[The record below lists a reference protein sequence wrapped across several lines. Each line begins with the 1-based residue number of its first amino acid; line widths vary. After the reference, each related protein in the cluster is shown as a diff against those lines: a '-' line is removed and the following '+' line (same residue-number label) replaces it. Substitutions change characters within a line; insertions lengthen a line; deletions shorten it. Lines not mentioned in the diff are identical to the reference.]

1 MAAIAQCL
9 LKDRRR
15 LKRILKRAESS
26 AASGAVS
33 ETAAAAEPPRRGE
46 PWRELERAI
55 AQSRQTVDARR
66 AQVPSQIA
74 FPPELPVSERRDEIA
89 KLIDAHQVIVLCGE
103 TGSGK
108 STQLPKICLELGR
121 GLFGR
126 IGHTQPRRIAARS
139 LASRVAAELGT
150 ELGSSVGYKVR
161 FHDRVHPETSVK
173 LMTDGI
179 LLAEIQ
185 RDRYLNEYDTLI
197 IDEAHERSLNIDF
210 LLGYLKQLLP
220 KRPDLKLIITSATID
235 PQRFAKHFATGDGS
249 AAPIIEVSGR
259 TYPVEVRYRPPEE
272 EHAGERDDAMQQA
285 ISDAVAELAREGPG
299 DVLVF
304 LSGEREIRET
314 AETLRKHHPPSTEVL
329 PLYARQG
336 PAEQARVFQPH
347 GTRRVVL
354 STNVAET
361 SLTVP
366 GIHYVID
373 PGFARI
379 SRYSHRSKVQR
390 LPVERISQASA
401 NQRKGRCGRIAS
413 GVCIRLYDADNF
425 TARAE
430 HTEPE
435 IRRSNLAAVI
445 LQMKQLGFGEIE
457 RFPFV
462 DPPDSRLISDGYRT
476 LEELAAIDAQGDLTP
491 IGKQLARLPVDPRI
505 GRMLLAGAEHQ
516 CLRELGII
524 AAALAVQDPRERPIE
539 QQQAADEIHAT
550 FRHPDSDF
558 FGFLNLWA
566 FLEKERRHLTRRKFQ
581 RLCKQHFLSWNRVQE
596 WRDTQIQLH
605 ELMAELGYRA
615 SQAERAGKTLG
626 KPLGATPGKNKNK
639 DKTKG
644 RNARQVL
651 DQNAGD
657 KAVRHHGDKNLAN
670 SAARHHADQ
679 NSADHLNKHQ
689 AEGTYE
695 EVHRALLTGLLST
708 IGRKD
713 EQREYQGARG
723 GRFYIHPSSTL
734 FEVTPKWIVCAERVE
749 TTRDYGRIC
758 AKVQPAWIER
768 AGQHL
773 LKRSYSEPHW
783 QSRAGQVAAFETVT
797 LYGLTLFSRRR
808 VNFGPINPAEARE
821 VFLRSAL
828 VEGDFETRAPFW
840 RHNQELIEYVHQ
852 LEAKSRR
859 RDILVDEE
867 GIYAFYQERVPSGI
881 YSKPQFE
888 RWLRKATQ
896 KNPKLLHMDLD
907 QVMQH
912 DARAITAEQFPDRL
926 QIGATELPL
935 EYRFEPGHE
944 ADGVTLVL
952 PTMLI
957 NQVSPERLQWL
968 VPGLLEERITA
979 MLRGLPKTL
988 RRAFVPIPD
997 TAAQI
1002 AARLIPSDRPLV
1014 RALGEELKALTG
1026 VQVPEDAWDE
1036 IELPA
1041 YLRMKLRLI
1050 DASGRSLALD
1060 DDLLRLK
1067 RRLAEGAFGDPQQ
1080 ALADTPGDARG
1091 RGNAARYAG
1100 GGLRPNETA
1109 MSRAGLASASTAAAA
1124 SATWTHAI
1132 ERDGLTRWDFG
1143 TLPDSIDLDRAGIK
1157 LRGWPALID
1166 QGDAVAIRV
1175 LDSEQAAAT
1184 VMRAGVRR
1192 LIMLALGG
1200 DLRVLR
1206 RGLCD
1211 TSGGVDRMRLQYAKA
1226 PRPEPTAITAA
1237 GVELHQRPASNT
1249 LLAREARDEGRQ
1261 SSESSKLAKSS
1272 KKKKGKGAGKRHSA
1286 GSGTSSTAAETDLA
1300 DELLALIIDL
1310 TFTEGQPP
1318 IRDQVRFEQRLNA
1331 RKSQLFPVAQEVCTL
1346 TATILGTYQAVR
1358 KRLDGITQVQ
1368 WMPSVLD
1375 MRAHL
1380 DRLVYRGFL
1389 VQVPFEHLRDY
1400 PRYLRALEQRAEKL
1414 PQAATRDRERMQELA
1429 PLQERWRERVVA
1441 AANAERQDERLEE
1454 IRWMLEELRVSLFAQ
1469 QLGTAYPISV
1479 KRIERRWRELGL

>member
-1 MAAIAQCL
+1 MDSRRRAALDAIGQCL

-15 LKRILKRAESS
+15 LKRLLKRLPAGGDQAPPEQGTHRAEQQGAHRSKQQ
-26 AASGAVS
+26 AARQGTPQAD
-33 ETAAAAEPPRRGE
+33 AWLALR
-46 PWRELERAI
+46 RAI
-55 AQSRQTVDARR
+55 EQSRAIVDARR
-66 AQVPSQIA
+66 TAVPAQIH
-74 FPPELPVSERRDEIA
+74 FPPELPVSERRDEVA
-89 KLIDAHQVIVLCGE
+89 ALLRAHQVIVLCGE

-108 STQLPKICLELGR
+108 STQLPKLCLELGR
-121 GLFGR
+121 GVFGR

-139 LASRVAAELGT
+139 LASRVATELGT
-150 ELGSSVGYKVR
+150 ELGNTVGYKVR
-161 FHDRVHPETSVK
+161 FHDRVRPETSVK

-235 PQRFAKHFATGDGS
+235 PQRFSKHFAADGRTGDGADDGK
-249 AAPIIEVSGR
+249 AAPIIEISGR
-259 TYPVEVRYRPPEE
+259 TYPVEVRYRLPEE

-285 ISDAVAELAREGPG
+285 ISSAVGELARVGPG

-314 AETLRKHHPPSTEVL
+314 AETLRKQHPPSTEVL
-329 PLYARQG
+329 PLFARQG

-347 GTRRVVL
+347 GRRRVVL
-354 STNVAET
+354 ATNVAET

-366 GIHYVID
+366 GIHYVVD

-401 NQRKGRCGRIAS
+401 DQRKGRCGRVAS
-413 GVCIRLYDADNF
+413 GVCIRLYDEDNF
-425 TARAE
+425 AARAE

-476 LEELAAIDAQGDLTP
+476 LEELAAIDAEGQLTT

-505 GRMLLAGAEHQ
+505 GRMLLAGAEHH
-516 CLRELGII
+516 CLRELTII
-524 AAALAVQDPRERPIE
+524 ASALAVQDPRERPLE

-558 FGFLNLWA
+558 LSFLNLWA
-566 FLEKERRHLTRRKFQ
+566 FLETERRHLTRRKFQ
-581 RLCKQHFLSWNRVQE
+581 RLCKQHFLSWTRVQE

-605 ELMAELGYRA
+605 ELMAEMGYRDRLGGDQGENA
-615 SQAERAGKTLG
+615 NKNAGKN
-626 KPLGATPGKNKNK
+626 P
-639 DKTKG
+639 DKTLS
-644 RNARQVL
+644 R
-651 DQNAGD
+651 
-657 KAVRHHGDKNLAN
+657 
-670 SAARHHADQ
+670 
-679 NSADHLNKHQ
+679 HQ

-695 EVHRALLTGLLST
+695 EVHRALLTGLLSI

-723 GRFYIHPSSTL
+723 GRFYIHPSSAL
-734 FEVTPKWIVCAERVE
+734 FALTPKWIVCAERVE

-768 AGQHL
+768 AGSHL

-783 QSRAGQVAAFETVT
+783 QSRAGQVAAFETIT

-808 VNFGPINPAEARE
+808 INYGPINPAEARE
-821 VFLRSAL
+821 VFLRAAL

-840 RHNQELIEYVHQ
+840 RHNQALIEEVHQ

-867 GIYAFYQERVPSGI
+867 GIYAFYDERVPSGI

-888 RWLRKATQ
+888 RWLRKATRTT
-896 KNPKLLHMDLD
+896 PKLLHMDLE

-912 DARAITAEQFPDRL
+912 DARAITAEQYPNHLR
-926 QIGATELPL
+926 IGATELPL
-935 EYRFEPGHE
+935 EYHFEPGQE

-952 PTMLI
+952 PQLLI

-968 VPGLLEERITA
+968 VPGLLTERITA

-988 RRAFVPIPD
+988 RRAFVPVPD
-997 TAAQI
+997 TAARV
-1002 AARLIPSDRPLV
+1002 AARLTPSDRPLV
-1014 RALGEELKALTG
+1014 RAVAEELKALTG
-1026 VQVPEDAWDE
+1026 EQVPEDAWDDSA
-1036 IELPA
+1036 LPP
-1041 YLRMKLRLI
+1041 YLRMKVRLV
-1050 DASGRSLALD
+1050 DTEGRTLALD

-1067 RRLAEGAFGDPQQ
+1067 RRHASSDLGGDLGERSEDRRDGRASPGLGATLWNHP
-1080 ALADTPGDARG
+1080 
-1091 RGNAARYAG
+1091 
-1100 GGLRPNETA
+1100 
-1109 MSRAGLASASTAAAA
+1109 
-1124 SATWTHAI
+1124 I
-1132 ERDGLTRWDFG
+1132 ERDGLKRWDFG
-1143 TLPDSIDLDRAGIK
+1143 DLPEHLDLDRAGIR
-1157 LRGWPALID
+1157 LRGWPALVD
-1166 QGDAVAIRV
+1166 QGDAVAVRV
-1175 LDSEQAAAT
+1175 LDSEQSAALA
-1184 VMRAGVRR
+1184 MRAGLRR
-1192 LIMLALGG
+1192 LIMLTLGAE
-1200 DLRVLR
+1200 LRVLR
-1206 RGLCD
+1206 RGLCE
-1211 TSGGVDRMRLQYAKA
+1211 TAGGLDRMRLLYAKA
-1226 PRPEPTAITAA
+1226 AQPPASATLASVTPAAATSATALAVSDQAAAAKRTTNGPKRGKKKRKGGGKGSAGAASGAA
-1237 GVELHQRPASNT
+1237 GTA
-1249 LLAREARDEGRQ
+1249 LAGV
-1261 SSESSKLAKSS
+1261 
-1272 KKKKGKGAGKRHSA
+1272 
-1286 GSGTSSTAAETDLA
+1286 DLV
-1300 DELLALIIDL
+1300 DELLALILDL

-1318 IRDQVRFEQRLNA
+1318 IRDQASFDQRLSANQP
-1331 RKSQLFPVAQEVCTL
+1331 RLFSVAQEVCALAT
-1346 TATILGTYQAVR
+1346 TILGTYQAAR

-1380 DRLVYRGFL
+1380 DALVYRGFF
-1389 VQVPFEHLRDY
+1389 VQVPFGHLQDY

-1414 PQAATRDRERMQELA
+1414 PLAATRDRERMQALA
-1429 PLQERWRERVVA
+1429 PLVERWRERSSA
-1441 AANAERQDERLEE
+1441 AESAEREDERLEE

-1469 QLGTAYPISV
+1469 QLGTAYPVSV
-1479 KRIERRWRELGL
+1479 KRIERRWQELGL